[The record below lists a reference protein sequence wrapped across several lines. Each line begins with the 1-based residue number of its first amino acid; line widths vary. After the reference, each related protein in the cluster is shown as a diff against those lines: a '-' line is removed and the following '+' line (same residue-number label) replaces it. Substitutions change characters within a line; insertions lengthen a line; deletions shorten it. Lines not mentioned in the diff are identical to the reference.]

1 MRGLSKAYR
10 SKMIEV
16 NVFLAR
22 SEGVATFNS
31 VCRTYLAAP
40 SSVRIAIICSL
51 PAGVSVAVDG
61 VAVLD

>member
-1 MRGLSKAYR
+1 
-10 SKMIEV
+10 MIEV

-22 SEGVATFNS
+22 SEGVATFNR

-40 SSVRIAIICSL
+40 SSLRTAIICSL
-51 PAGVSVAVDG
+51 PAGVSVAVNG